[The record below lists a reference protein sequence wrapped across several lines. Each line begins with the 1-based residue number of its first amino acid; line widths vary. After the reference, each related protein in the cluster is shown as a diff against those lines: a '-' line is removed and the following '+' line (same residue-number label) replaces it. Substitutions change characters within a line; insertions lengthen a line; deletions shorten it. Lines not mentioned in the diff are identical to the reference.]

1 MKQYQLAQL
10 NIAKLS
16 HPIDSPELTDFVA
29 NLDRINALAEETN
42 GFVWRY
48 KVEVG
53 DTLESEIFGD
63 NHIVNMSVWD
73 NNEAL
78 HHYVYFTAHV
88 EIMSRK
94 KEWFEHMREN
104 HMVQW
109 WVPAGHKPSLHEA
122 KQKLNQLRENGPTPL
137 AFTFKKAYSSPEE

>member
-16 HPIDSPELTDFVA
+16 HPIDSPELADFVA
-29 NLDRINALAEETN
+29 NLDRINALAEESD
-42 GFVWRY
+42 GFVWRHTT
-48 KVEVG
+48 EVG
-53 DTLESEIFGD
+53 DTLEKELFGED
-63 NHIVNMSVWD
+63 YIVNMSVWD
-73 NNEAL
+73 NNESL

-94 KEWFEHMREN
+94 KEWFEKVSES

-109 WVPAGHKPSLHEA
+109 WVSAGHKPSLQEA
-122 KQKLNQLRENGPTPL
+122 KDKLDQLRENGSTPL
-137 AFTFKKAYSSPEE
+137 AFTFKKAFASPE

>member
-16 HPIDSPELTDFVA
+16 HPIDSPELADFVA
-29 NLDRINALAEETN
+29 NLDRVNALAEETS

-48 KVEVG
+48 KTEEG
-53 DTLESEIFGD
+53 ETLEQELFGEGY
-63 NHIVNMSVWD
+63 IVNMSVWE
-73 NNEAL
+73 NSETL

-94 KEWFEHMREN
+94 KEWFEKISEN

-109 WVPAGHKPSLHEA
+109 WVPVGHAPSLQEA
-122 KQKLNQLRENGPTPL
+122 KEKLDQLRENGPTPL
-137 AFTFKKAYSSPEE
+137 AFTFKQAFSSPE